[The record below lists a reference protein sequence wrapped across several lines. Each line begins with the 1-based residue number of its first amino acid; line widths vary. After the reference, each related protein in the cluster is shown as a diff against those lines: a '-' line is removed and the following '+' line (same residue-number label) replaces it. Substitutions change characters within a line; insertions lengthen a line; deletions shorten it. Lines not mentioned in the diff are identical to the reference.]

1 MSSLKSSQTKKS
13 FPSSPVSGSSNSSN
27 SSSMTSTTGGSNRGS
42 VVVVTPDSMLGSVGK
57 SGASVVV
64 VITGIVDVLVETIS
78 LSQLV
83 ILLNRPTVLW
93 APNSS
98 LKTIFILKYESSGTP
113 PIEVIKILL
122 FAPTL

>member
-1 MSSLKSSQTKKS
+1 
-13 FPSSPVSGSSNSSN
+13 
-27 SSSMTSTTGGSNRGS
+27 MTSTTGGSNRGS